1 MYVNICWWQVTADDS
16 HFALLSTVF
25 SVKRNFR
32 EINEAVKEPIAGLIN
47 YSQHNY
53 FNLSMKIFDKQF

>member
-1 MYVNICWWQVTADDS
+1 MYVNICWWQVTADDN

-32 EINEAVKEPIAGLIN
+32 EINEAVKQPIAVLIN

-53 FNLSMKIFDKQF
+53 FNSSMKIFDKQF